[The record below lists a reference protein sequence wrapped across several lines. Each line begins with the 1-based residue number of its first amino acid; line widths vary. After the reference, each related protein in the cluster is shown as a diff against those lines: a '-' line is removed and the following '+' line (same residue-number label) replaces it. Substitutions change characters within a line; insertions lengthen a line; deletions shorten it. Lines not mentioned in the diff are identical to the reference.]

1 MKITVRLTN
10 RDTSNLFKNDIKQLL
25 QTMHQPSIIYR
36 QPLTS
41 KSMFLNMFV
50 LLSYYTFITVFD
62 IKSMLIFIF
71 IFPGE

>member
-50 LLSYYTFITVFD
+50 LLSYTFITVFD

-71 IFPGE
+71 IFPRE